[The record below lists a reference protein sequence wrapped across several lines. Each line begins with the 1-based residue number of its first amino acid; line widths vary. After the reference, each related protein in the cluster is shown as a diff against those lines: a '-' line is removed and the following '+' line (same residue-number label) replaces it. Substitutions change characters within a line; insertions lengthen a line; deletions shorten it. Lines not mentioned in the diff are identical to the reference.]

1 MFAMVLVFAAAII
14 LINFLLCPVHSAR
27 TAPLLFLL
35 IASDI
40 DPVAGKDC
48 VARNVLIRFM
58 RQCQLWDLMNSNM
71 QDLILP
77 LLPAFSEMFNLP
89 VNVSVTTD
97 AEMVSFDSIQL
108 SAQGSERQKK
118 DVPGWKSAMIV
129 K

>member
-1 MFAMVLVFAAAII
+1 
-14 LINFLLCPVHSAR
+14 
-27 TAPLLFLL
+27 
-35 IASDI
+35 
-40 DPVAGKDC
+40 
-48 VARNVLIRFM
+48 
-58 RQCQLWDLMNSNM
+58 MNSNM

-118 DVPGWKSAMIV
+118 DVPG
-129 K
+129 